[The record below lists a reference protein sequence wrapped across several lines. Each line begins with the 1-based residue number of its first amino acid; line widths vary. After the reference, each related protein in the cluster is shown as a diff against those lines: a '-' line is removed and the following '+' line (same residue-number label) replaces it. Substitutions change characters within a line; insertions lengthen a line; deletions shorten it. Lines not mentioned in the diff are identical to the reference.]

1 MPGYPVRCDFHYLPS
16 LFCDQHAKPF
26 LCKSLSEV
34 NQSRKA
40 KKVLPC
46 GVWTDNFDY
55 IPTSI
60 NNILREQ
67 PMHMITPIINF
78 RLNPILYFTN
88 SVDQWHT
95 NILLRSIRRIR
106 KNENDLPEDIREQPK
121 DSSREILS
129 SQEIQGECYFPHL
142 YVKDQM

>member
-26 LCKSLSEV
+26 ICKSPSEV
-34 NQSRKA
+34 NQGRKA
-40 KKVLPC
+40 EKVLPC

-60 NNILREQ
+60 NKILREQ
-67 PMHMITPIINF
+67 PKHMITPMTNF

-88 SVDQWHT
+88 SVDQLAYQYT
-95 NILLRSIRRIR
+95 PEVNQKNQ
-106 KNENDLPEDIREQPK
+106 KNEDDLPEDIREQPK
-121 DSSREILS
+121 DSSRDSELS
-129 SQEIQGECYFPHL
+129 RNLG
-142 YVKDQM
+142 